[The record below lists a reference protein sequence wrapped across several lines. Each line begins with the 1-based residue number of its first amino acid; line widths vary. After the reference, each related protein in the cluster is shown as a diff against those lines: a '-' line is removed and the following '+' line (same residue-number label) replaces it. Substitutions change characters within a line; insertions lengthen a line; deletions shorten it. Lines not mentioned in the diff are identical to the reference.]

1 MTNKA
6 LTPKREK
13 LNTIKAYLEK
23 SKGHIADVLPKH
35 MSPEKMI
42 RICSAAASRN
52 PLLLECEPLSFVS
65 AVITASQLGLEPVGP
80 LQEAYLIP
88 YKNNKTGKYEAQFQ
102 PGYRGLI
109 KLARN
114 SGEIAGIEA
123 HIVYEAD
130 EFEVTY
136 GTDSKIHHVPA
147 LTEDPG
153 KRIAVYAVAYFKDP
167 STRPQFEVLT
177 PAQVEHIRKKSQAE
191 RAGKIDGPWKTDTD
205 EMWRKTAVKRLC
217 KYLPLSAE
225 LATAIELDNRAEIG
239 ESQRDVIDI
248 DLTEVEPEET
258 PSKAEQIAEKL
269 NGESDKSKNE
279 LFEGYMDEPG
289 KEA

>member
-1 MTNKA
+1 MATKA
-6 LTPKREK
+6 LTPNREK

-52 PLLLECEPLSFVS
+52 PMLLECDPLSFVS
-65 AVITASQLGLEPVGP
+65 AVITSSQLGLEPVGP

-123 HIVYEAD
+123 HIVFEAD
-130 EFEVTY
+130 EFEVSY
-136 GTDSKIHHVPA
+136 GTDGRIKHIPA
-147 LTEDPG
+147 LTDDPG

-167 STRPQFEVLT
+167 AVRPQFEVLT
-177 PAQVEHIRKKSQAE
+177 PAQVEHIRQKSMA
-191 RAGKIDGPWKTDTD
+191 KNNGPWQTDTD

-225 LATAIELDNRAEIG
+225 LATAIDLDNRAEIG

-248 DLTEVEPEET
+248 GLTDVEPEEPT
-258 PSKAEQIAEKL
+258 VKTEQIAAKLMNEDKEK
-269 NGESDKSKNE
+269 
-279 LFEGYMDEPG
+279 PG
-289 KEA
+289 KEQLFEE

>member
-1 MTNKA
+1 MATKA
-6 LTPKREK
+6 LTPKKEK

-52 PLLLECEPLSFVS
+52 PMLLECEPLSFVS
-65 AVITASQLGLEPVGP
+65 AVITSSQLGLEPVGP

-88 YKNNKTGKYEAQFQ
+88 YKNNKTGQYEAQFQ
-102 PGYRGLI
+102 PGFRGLI

-130 EFEVTY
+130 DFSVSY
-136 GTDSKIHHVPA
+136 GTDSKIHHIPT
-147 LTEDPG
+147 LTDEPG
-153 KRIAVYAVAYFKDP
+153 KPVAVYAVAYFKDQGV
-167 STRPQFEVLT
+167 RPQFEVLT
-177 PAQVEHIRKKSQAE
+177 PAQVEHIRKKS
-191 RAGKIDGPWKTDTD
+191 RASDNGPWKTDTD

-225 LATAIELDNRAEIG
+225 LATAIDLDNRAEVG
-239 ESQRDVIDI
+239 ESQRDVIDV
-248 DLTEVEPEET
+248 DLTEQDPEEMEGPT
-258 PSKAEQIAEKL
+258 KTEQIAEKL
-269 NGESDKSKNE
+269 NGGKDKT
-279 LFEGYMDEPG
+279 DPG
-289 KEA
+289 KDA

>member
-1 MTNKA
+1 MASKA
-6 LTPKREK
+6 VTPKREK
-13 LNTIKAYLEK
+13 LNTIKSYLEK

-35 MSPEKMI
+35 MSPEKMV

-52 PLLLECEPLSFVS
+52 PLLLECSPLSFVS

-88 YKNNKTGKYEAQFQ
+88 YKNGKTGEYEAQFQ
-102 PGYRGLI
+102 AGYRGLI

-130 EFEVTY
+130 EFEVSY
-136 GTDSKIHHVPA
+136 GTDSYIKHIPVM
-147 LTEDPG
+147 TDDPG
-153 KRIAVYAVAYFKDP
+153 KRVAVYAVAYFKDP
-167 STRPQFEVLT
+167 SVRPQFEVLT
-177 PAQVEHIRKKSQAE
+177 PKQVEHIRQKSMA
-191 RAGKIDGPWKTDTD
+191 KNNGPWQTDTD

-225 LATAIELDNRAEIG
+225 LATAIELDNKAEIG

-248 DLTEVEPEET
+248 DLTEVEPEEA
-258 PSKAEQIAEKL
+258 PVKSEQIAEKL
-269 NGESDKSKNE
+269 NNDKPNKDE
-279 LFEGYMDEPG
+279 IFADIEDEG
-289 KEA
+289 K

>member
-1 MTNKA
+1 MATQTKA
-6 LTPKREK
+6 VVKQEK
-13 LNTIKAYLEK
+13 LNTIKKYLTA

-35 MSPEKMI
+35 MNPEKMI

-52 PLLLECEPLSFVS
+52 PMLLECEPLSFVS
-65 AVITASQLGLEPVGP
+65 AVITSSQLGLEPVGP

-88 YKNNKTGKYEAQFQ
+88 YRNNKTGQYEAQFQ

-130 EFEVTY
+130 EFSVSY
-136 GTDSKIHHVPA
+136 GTDSKIHHIPA
-147 LTEDPG
+147 LTDDAGE
-153 KRIAVYAVAYFKDP
+153 KKAVYAVAYFKDP
-167 STRPQFEVLT
+167 SIRPQFEVLT
-177 PAQVEHIRKKSQAE
+177 PEQVNHIRKKSMA
-191 RAGKIDGPWKTDTD
+191 RDSGPWKTDED

-225 LATAIELDNRAEIG
+225 LATAIDLDNRAEVG
-239 ESQRDVIDI
+239 ESQSTVIDVG
-248 DLTEVEPEET
+248 LEAEPALEDT
-258 PSKAEQIAEKL
+258 TTKADKL
-269 NGESDKSKNE
+269 ADK
-279 LFEGYMDEPG
+279 LG
-289 KEA
+289 KEKKTEANDEFNPSLFDDDAKESA

>member
-1 MTNKA
+1 MATKA
-6 LTPKREK
+6 LTPKKEK

-52 PLLLECEPLSFVS
+52 PMLLECEPLSFVS
-65 AVITASQLGLEPVGP
+65 AVITSSQLGLEPVGP

-88 YKNNKTGKYEAQFQ
+88 YKNKKNGGQYEAQFQ

-123 HIVYEAD
+123 HIVFEAD
-130 EFEVTY
+130 EFEVSY
-136 GTDSKIHHVPA
+136 GTNGRIKHIPA
-147 LTEDPG
+147 LTDDPG

-167 STRPQFEVLT
+167 AVRPQFEVLT
-177 PAQVEHIRKKSQAE
+177 PAQVEHIRQKSMA
-191 RAGKIDGPWKTDTD
+191 KNNGPWQTDTD

-225 LATAIELDNRAEIG
+225 LATAIDLDNRAEIG

-248 DLTEVEPEET
+248 SLTEVEPEEPPAKT
-258 PSKAEQIAEKL
+258 EQIAEKL
-269 NGESDKSKNE
+269 NNTDNTNKDD
-279 LFEGYMDEPG
+279 LFTDTE
-289 KEA
+289 